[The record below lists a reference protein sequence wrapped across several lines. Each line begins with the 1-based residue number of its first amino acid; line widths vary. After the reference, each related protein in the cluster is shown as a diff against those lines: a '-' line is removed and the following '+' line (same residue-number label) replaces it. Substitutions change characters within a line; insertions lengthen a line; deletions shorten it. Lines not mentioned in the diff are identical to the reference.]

1 MVKLVDKV
9 LLDNLECL
17 ESRDLEVPEDLKVV
31 VVLKEVL
38 ECPEQKVRKEEWEQT
53 VLLDPLVFL
62 GLLDPLEI
70 EELLVYPDQ
79 LDLLVQG
86 ELLVLKESVGTQEK
100 LVKKGHLDLLVCQV
114 QLDLLD
120 PEVQEEKRDLLESP
134 VLLELVDVLVIKDL
148 LVLQDQWV
156 LQGVLVFQ
164 VLQEKLVLLVHLV
177 KEENEAKVDLPVLL
191 DLQECQ
197 VNPDHLVYKVHLV
210 KLVNVVTRVVKV
222 IEA

>member
-1 MVKLVDKV
+1 MG
-9 LLDNLECL
+9 
-17 ESRDLEVPEDLKVV
+17 
-31 VVLKEVL
+31 
-38 ECPEQKVRKEEWEQT
+38 EQT

-134 VLLELVDVLVIKDL
+134 VLLESVDVLVIKDL

-164 VLQEKLVLLVHLV
+164 VFQEKLVLLVHLV
-177 KEENEAKVDLPVLL
+177 KEDNEAKVDLPVLS

-197 VNPDHLVYKVHLV
+197 VNLDPLVYKDHLV

>member
-1 MVKLVDKV
+1 M
-9 LLDNLECL
+9 
-17 ESRDLEVPEDLKVV
+17 
-31 VVLKEVL
+31 
-38 ECPEQKVRKEEWEQT
+38 
-53 VLLDPLVFL
+53 FL

-100 LVKKGHLDLLVCQV
+100 LVKKDHPDLLVCQV

-134 VLLELVDVLVIKDL
+134 VLLESVDVLVY
-148 LVLQDQWV
+148 
-156 LQGVLVFQ
+156 Q

>member
-1 MVKLVDKV
+1 MG
-9 LLDNLECL
+9 
-17 ESRDLEVPEDLKVV
+17 
-31 VVLKEVL
+31 
-38 ECPEQKVRKEEWEQT
+38 EQT

-62 GLLDPLEI
+62 GPLDPLEI

-100 LVKKGHLDLLVCQV
+100 LVKKDHPDLLVCQV

-134 VLLELVDVLVIKDL
+134 VLLESVDVLVIKDL

-164 VLQEKLVLLVHLV
+164 VLQEKLVPLVHLV
-177 KEENEAKVDLPVLL
+177 KEEKEAKVDLPVLS

-197 VNPDHLVYKVHLV
+197 VNLDPLVYKDHLV

>member
-1 MVKLVDKV
+1 M
-9 LLDNLECL
+9 
-17 ESRDLEVPEDLKVV
+17 
-31 VVLKEVL
+31 
-38 ECPEQKVRKEEWEQT
+38 

-86 ELLVLKESVGTQEK
+86 ELLVPKESVGTQEK
-100 LVKKGHLDLLVCQV
+100 LVKKDHPDLLVCQV

-134 VLLELVDVLVIKDL
+134 VLLESVDVLVIKDL

-156 LQGVLVFQ
+156 LQAVLVFQ

-177 KEENEAKVDLPVLL
+177 KEESEAKVDLPVLS

-210 KLVNVVTRVVKV
+210 KLVNEVTRVVKV

>member
-1 MVKLVDKV
+1 
-9 LLDNLECL
+9 
-17 ESRDLEVPEDLKVV
+17 
-31 VVLKEVL
+31 
-38 ECPEQKVRKEEWEQT
+38 
-53 VLLDPLVFL
+53 VFL
-62 GLLDPLEI
+62 GPLDPLEI
-70 EELLVYPDQ
+70 EELLVYLDQ

-86 ELLVLKESVGTQEK
+86 ELLVLKESVVTQEK
-100 LVKKGHLDLLVCQV
+100 LVKKDHPDLLVCQV

-134 VLLELVDVLVIKDL
+134 VLLESVDVLVIKDL

-164 VLQEKLVLLVHLV
+164 VLQEKLVPLVHLV
-177 KEENEAKVDLPVLL
+177 KEEKEAKVDLPVLS

-197 VNPDHLVYKVHLV
+197 VNLDPLVYKDHLV